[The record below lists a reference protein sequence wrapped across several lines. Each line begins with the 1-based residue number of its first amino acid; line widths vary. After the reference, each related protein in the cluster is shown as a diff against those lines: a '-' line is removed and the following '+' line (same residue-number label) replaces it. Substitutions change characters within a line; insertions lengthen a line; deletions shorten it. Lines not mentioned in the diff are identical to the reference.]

1 MISVLCPTYGRAT
14 LLNELVE
21 SFIRQTDADAELIVL
36 NDNSAQTISF
46 DHPRIRIINRTERF
60 TSLGKK
66 RNALLALAMGSHV
79 CFWDD
84 DDIYLPCFLAKSK
97 ALLPCFVT
105 GKAAKPPFVWTD
117 AGGQLYRLTP
127 AAYMNAM
134 IAERDLLH
142 KMGGF
147 DDCDFNEDYAIVRE
161 LVLSNNLTSKAP
173 LHDIPSVIIRTR
185 TGNLQVTAARNMD
198 IPAVIHHDFERRVAE
213 GTEPVGNIT
222 LKPAWKSDYLAS
234 AAASREHYH
243 ANSN

>member
-36 NDNSAQTISF
+36 NDNAAQTLSF
-46 DHPRIRIINRTERF
+46 EHPRIRIVNQRERF
-60 TSLGKK
+60 TLGKK
-66 RNALLALAMGSHV
+66 RSVLLSLAMGSHV

-97 ALLPCFVT
+97 ALLSCFMT

-117 AGGQLYRLTP
+117 AGGQFYRLTP

-134 IAERDLLH
+134 IAEKALLH
-142 KMGGF
+142 ELGGF
-147 DDCDFNEDYAIVRE
+147 DDCVFNEDYAIVKK
-161 LVLSNNLTSKAP
+161 LVLSHNLTSIAP

-185 TGNLQVTAARNMD
+185 TGHLQMTTAKNLD
-198 IPAVIHHDFERRVAE
+198 IPVEIHHDFERRVAD

-222 LKPAWKSDYLAS
+222 LNPAWKSDYRAS
-234 AAASREHYH
+234 AAASWEHYH
-243 ANSN
+243 ANSH